1 MWSNKKLK
9 RSGTVRID
17 SMKPVRAQ
25 RKANVYQ
32 YGFEVNFEWSDW
44 ACNLTNYDV
53 YKHLNKA

>member
-1 MWSNKKLK
+1 MKSSRGLERLGW
-9 RSGTVRID
+9 ID

-44 ACNLTNYDV
+44 ACNLTNYNV